1 MKPTVAAGVVVK
13 RSVSGTYSEDAR
25 LLLPTI
31 SFQRPTRMF
40 APFSVLAEM
49 ACKVLDMRISCA
61 FRTRLQVNAR
71 KIFPQ
76 AER

>member
-61 FRTRLQVNAR
+61 FRMRLQLYAW